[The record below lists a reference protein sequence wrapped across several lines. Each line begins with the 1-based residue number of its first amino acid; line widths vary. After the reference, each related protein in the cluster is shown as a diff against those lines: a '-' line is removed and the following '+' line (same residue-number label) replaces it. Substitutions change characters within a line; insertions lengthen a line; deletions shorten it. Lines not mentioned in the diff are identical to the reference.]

1 MPGIS
6 LTGLGSGVPQLRPGL
21 VREARH
27 HCWRVQ
33 EEGGTSIIGTSFS
46 MHVHRLT
53 GSRASLEQA
62 LGERGPQ
69 PSHTLEVS
77 VACHH

>member
-6 LTGLGSGVPQLRPGL
+6 LTGPGSGVPQLRYLKQGTI
-21 VREARH
+21 VGECKRR
-27 HCWRVQ
+27 R
-33 EEGGTSIIGTSFS
+33 GGTSIIGTSFS